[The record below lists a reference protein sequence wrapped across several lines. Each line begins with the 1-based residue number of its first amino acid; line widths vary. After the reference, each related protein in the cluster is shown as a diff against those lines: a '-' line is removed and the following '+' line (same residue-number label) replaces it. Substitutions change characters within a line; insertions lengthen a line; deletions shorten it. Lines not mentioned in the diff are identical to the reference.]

1 MKKFGIIVI
10 LLLVLTA
17 GGITAAHALINGQE
31 HVITITETT
40 LSGDKRAADGI
51 TVKAKYE
58 DAWGSINWWT
68 TYSTTEGQVLECKTN
83 LHEDEEE
90 NTEKDYVYFLS
101 EYLGYGV
108 DDPEDT
114 ETVAKIGEAH
124 TGIPASEIL
133 EKINQAESGKRTQY
147 TYQLDDYMDFF
158 PVDLRSSKGKIH
170 YNTMP
175 GDLSYIKD
183 YPYFQ
188 IPVPKG
194 LNGTLSVTKDKDGDL
209 KKWNMYINS
218 NQFVAEGQGV
228 VSDGKL
234 FLATS
239 GIGLYGES
247 IDTDAETVDVN
258 LHLLD
263 NPQETHGIHVIPIR
277 GSTQAYSIDLE
288 DAKFVYPF
296 EPGEEVLQ
304 LDVSPTGEHLLLYS
318 KMDKDIYLSVI
329 DKSSMECLQKTLLM
343 KEGKQIYGVIHGKDF
358 MLAIDMY
365 RNFVLMKS
373 SGDTYEEQFRGN
385 LGDLPYYPNV
395 CTADFDGERLAFA
408 ACVRYD
414 EYGSDIPS
422 HYTLQVF
429 TKDGR
434 LYSGAYES
442 SLTKTDK
449 NPGIVLSHTGSPIEI
464 SFDGFDN

>member
-1 MKKFGIIVI
+1 
-10 LLLVLTA
+10 
-17 GGITAAHALINGQE
+17 
-31 HVITITETT
+31 
-40 LSGDKRAADGI
+40 
-51 TVKAKYE
+51 
-58 DAWGSINWWT
+58 
-68 TYSTTEGQVLECKTN
+68 
-83 LHEDEEE
+83 
-90 NTEKDYVYFLS
+90 
-101 EYLGYGV
+101 
-108 DDPEDT
+108 
-114 ETVAKIGEAH
+114 
-124 TGIPASEIL
+124 
-133 EKINQAESGKRTQY
+133 
-147 TYQLDDYMDFF
+147 
-158 PVDLRSSKGKIH
+158 
-170 YNTMP
+170 MP

-194 LNGTLSVTKDKDGDL
+194 LKGTLSVTKDKDGDL